1 MMEKFGYGKSPAA
14 NSSNPIPIEEPS
26 VSCKMTSNN
35 QQGSAGSSSS
45 PKEDPFLGTHTVW
58 KFRDF
63 SSTLRFYVKSIL
75 ADCRR
80 SKNCRFHHFR
90 GFDFFVKITLLIMSK
105 FAKNSKSRA
114 GSKIDF
120 T

>member
-1 MMEKFGYGKSPAA
+1 MKCISDNQEIIYTLVPEIGSTTPTKQSLRSRMMEKFGYGKSPAA

-58 KFRDF
+58 KFSDF
-63 SSTLRFYVKSIL
+63 SASQILREINF
-75 ADCRR
+75 
-80 SKNCRFHHFR
+80 
-90 GFDFFVKITLLIMSK
+90 G
-105 FAKNSKSRA
+105 
-114 GSKIDF
+114 
-120 T
+120 